1 MQLLDRLEI
10 NLGWE
15 MTTSCSSLEKLLV
28 KETALE
34 ERALVEEIAG
44 DGERAGMLTALEVSF
59 TVMMFLCLPFHTL
72 GNGGAGAGTGLV
84 ASTASPVV

>member
-28 KETALE
+28 KKTALE

-44 DGERAGMLTALEVSF
+44 DGERVGRLTTLEVS
-59 TVMMFLCLPFHTL
+59 P
-72 GNGGAGAGTGLV
+72 AV
-84 ASTASPVV
+84 ASLD